1 MLKDAVQKKASTICI
16 SRLSC
21 PPASIKPG
29 YVPFNGGLVY
39 INLAFGVRRQ
49 TGDVSERA
57 VCGWA
62 ASLQNAQC
70 AIAGQHSGRRR
81 VLIGRRATPCV
92 QPKQAHMRA
101 GGS

>member
-1 MLKDAVQKKASTICI
+1 M
-16 SRLSC
+16 
-21 PPASIKPG
+21 
-29 YVPFNGGLVY
+29 
-39 INLAFGVRRQ
+39 NLAFGVRRQ

-62 ASLQNAQC
+62 VSLQNAQC

-81 VLIGRRATPCV
+81 VWTERRSAPCV